1 MFAEKRIVFFFLCSI
16 SIVTPPQ
23 KKGDFQ
29 AFLLGSNFWGLLLK
43 LQIAKSLKL
52 RSVGDELVMVLM
64 VFFFIPYVRPDFSR
78 GDFWWQMGGGK
89 RLTSLDSRDRFSL
102 SRVRDKPYDG
112 AHKDVFLVSL
122 SLWKVSDWTCRMH
135 RITSNHLIAKGCK
148 GRLVSVTSKK
158 GNYLTMLTSFK
169 VLSLLLYGLT
179 ENEYLIHDTLTQ
191 TPNK

>member
-1 MFAEKRIVFFFLCSI
+1 MFAEKRIVFFFFVQFPLWRHPKRKVI
-16 SIVTPPQ
+16 SMLFCWDQISE
-23 KKGDFQ
+23 
-29 AFLLGSNFWGLLLK
+29 ACFW
-43 LQIAKSLKL
+43 SF
-52 RSVGDELVMVLM
+52 RSRKVWNWDPWGMSWWWSSWW
-64 VFFFIPYVRPDFSR
+64 FFFIPYVRPDFSR

-169 VLSLLLYGLT
+169 VLSLLLYSLT
-179 ENEYLIHDTLTQ
+179 ENE
-191 TPNK
+191 